1 MVRIGTR
8 YQVPLGPKKRLTGL
22 SKQVAQAAPRAM
34 RNTYIPLAKSLD
46 PPNTFAGCGKSRR
59 DAPRAL
65 FLPGCGE
72 LSLGLREVQCS
83 LSASFVAGAVE
94 GVRGE
99 LGGFWRLE
107 LILLL
112 SYSRNPRTITP
123 NAQYPLQ
130 DVGLGA
136 EGILIARNRIPN
148 RWCLNQESLMWWTLI
163 HRKPEKPPTF
173 LQ

>member
-46 PPNTFAGCGKSRR
+46 PPTPSQAVARAAETHLEHFSSR
-59 DAPRAL
+59 DVANFP
-65 FLPGCGE
+65 
-72 LSLGLREVQCS
+72 LGLREVQCS